1 VSLGVQSLSDDGL
14 ARLGRLHTA
23 AEARAALDIARR
35 TFRRFSFDM
44 IYARPGQSPQ
54 AWREELSAALGL
66 AGDHVSLYQL
76 TIEDGTPFA
85 ALHAAGKLVP
95 PDGDLAGEL
104 FALTDAMTAA
114 AGLPAYEISNHA
126 RPDEESR
133 HNLLYWRYG
142 EYAGIGAG
150 AHGRLVVE
158 GKRRATSNLRY
169 PERWL
174 GAVEKIGCGIEAD
187 VALTSAEMTD
197 EALLMGLRLSEG
209 LDLRRLARLGGT
221 RPSASA
227 IAGLES
233 HGHLES
239 MPGERIRA
247 TSAGRLVL
255 NEIILRLSDS
265 LDHRR

>member
-1 VSLGVQSLSDDGL
+1 VSLGVQSLCDDSL

-54 AWREELSAALGL
+54 AWCEELSAALGL

-85 ALHAAGKLVP
+85 TLHAAGKLVP

-126 RPDEESR
+126 RPGEESR

-158 GKRRATSNLRY
+158 GGRRATSNLRY

-174 GAVEKIGCGIEAD
+174 GAV
-187 VALTSAEMTD
+187 LTPAEMTD

-209 LDLRRLARLGGT
+209 LDLRRLVRLGGT

-239 MPGERIRA
+239 MPGDRIRA